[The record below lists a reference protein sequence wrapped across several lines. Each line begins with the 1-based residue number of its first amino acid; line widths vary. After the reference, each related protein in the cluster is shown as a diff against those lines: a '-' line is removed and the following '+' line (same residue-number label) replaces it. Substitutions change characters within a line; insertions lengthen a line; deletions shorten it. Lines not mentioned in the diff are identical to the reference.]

1 LFAAKVVFTGT
12 RPYLLKAGSAH
23 HALSAHLA
31 LPAQVAL
38 FPAQIFPDPPT
49 TSERMKSLAQPF
61 RKTPGRTLL
70 PFNHNLGL

>member
-12 RPYLLKAGSAH
+12 RPYLLKAG
-23 HALSAHLA
+23 SAHLA

-49 TSERMKSLAQPF
+49 TSERVKTPAQPF